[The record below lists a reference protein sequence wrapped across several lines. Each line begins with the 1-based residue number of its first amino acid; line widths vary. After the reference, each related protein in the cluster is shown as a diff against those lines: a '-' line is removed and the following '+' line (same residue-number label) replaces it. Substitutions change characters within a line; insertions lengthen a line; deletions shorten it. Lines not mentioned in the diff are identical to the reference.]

1 MRPGLLRLGGEKARA
16 VMAALMLSRGRT
28 VSTDALIDAVWERPP
43 ATAAHAVA
51 VYVSRLR
58 AAIEG
63 IDAGR
68 RPIVTRNTGY
78 SLEIDADELDL
89 ERYRSLAARGR
100 AAASAS
106 DWATAWQAL
115 GDALDVW
122 RQPTPLACLTTS
134 PLTEARIELEDERL
148 SGIEDRM
155 EAGLQLGL
163 QADVLADLRT
173 LTREHPERER
183 LWVAL
188 MLALFRSGRQA
199 DALEAFLEA
208 RARLDEGFGIEPG
221 PALRELQ
228 RRILE
233 QDASLDLSSTHTES
247 VSLPAL
253 PSSFVGREQDLDD
266 AAGVLSQPD
275 VRLLTVIGPGGIGKT
290 RFAIELAQSLADDFP
305 DGVSWIG
312 FDAVEDGSRVLGE
325 IASSLLGAP
334 AGEPLEALVR
344 TLQREA
350 DAARARL
357 LRARARRRHGRPPPA
372 PAGSEVARAR
382 HEP

>member
-1 MRPGLLRLGGEKARA
+1 M
-16 VMAALMLSRGRT
+16 
-28 VSTDALIDAVWERPP
+28 
-43 ATAAHAVA
+43 
-51 VYVSRLR
+51 
-58 AAIEG
+58 
-63 IDAGR
+63 
-68 RPIVTRNTGY
+68 TRNTGY

-134 PLTEARIELEDERL
+134 PLTGARIELEDERL
-148 SGIEDRM
+148 SVIEDRM

-163 QADVLADLRT
+163 HGGVVTDLRT

-221 PALRELQ
+221 SALRELQ

-233 QDASLDLSSTHTES
+233 QDASLDLSPAHTES

-290 RFAIELAQSLADDFP
+290 RFAIELAQGLAGDFP

-312 FDAVEDGSRVLGE
+312 FDAIEDGSRVLGE

-344 TLQREA
+344 TLQGKT
-350 DAARARL
+350 DAPRARL

-372 PAGSEVARAR
+372 PAGSGVARAR